1 MSLSGTQPKKEP
13 FSHKGSHKATISTLC
28 SFLYILGVTR
38 FLLAMKVRKVYK
50 KPTFYTYA
58 WPVNYSLYSRKYVI
72 ICSMIFL
79 PYENKYQN
87 KKLPLLT
94 TRGSFLFSFLRD
106 YFAFLYLRSYFWNSS
121 LRQLIWASYS
131 VSSYLLTFSYCY
143 LFLLFGY
150 VSGSPLLR
158 LCGTFASG

>member
-1 MSLSGTQPKKEP
+1 MIYILIEQTIQDAVRHLQLIFIYHPKTLLTSTVGFSFLSCILYTKVVNIMSLSGTHHKKEP

-94 TRGSFLFSFLRD
+94 TRGSFLFSFLKD
-106 YFAFLYLRSYFWNSS
+106 YFTFLYLRSYF
-121 LRQLIWASYS
+121 
-131 VSSYLLTFSYCY
+131 
-143 LFLLFGY
+143 
-150 VSGSPLLR
+150 
-158 LCGTFASG
+158 